1 MFTSCCFVH
10 GNVFTLFSDCFSCL
24 SWWCF
29 RLADDRYRF
38 LSNASKDFGFCT
50 KACPR
55 LAVRQL
61 SFCQFLSIST
71 SVDLRSL
78 RSAVSPTELDRSQE
92 HSSMAPIVFGERLW
106 GGIAGHQNS
115 DHFEQSIWFRMFR
128 FWRLGGTCFGFH
140 VGFDAWNPTKTY
152 NHPQSSTIRIHM
164 ETGGC
169 SRDSHGIW
177 AGLHGWRRSLA

>member
-1 MFTSCCFVH
+1 M
-10 GNVFTLFSDCFSCL
+10 LFCTWQCIHL
-24 SWWCF
+24 VF
-29 RLADDRYRF
+29 RLF
-38 LSNASKDFGFCT
+38 LMSLLVVLSTCRWPLQVLIQRIQGFWVLHQGLSKVSCQT
-50 KACPR
+50 
-55 LAVRQL
+55 AVRQL